1 MRNRFALL
9 EAFPITTFSA
19 VSSEGLRGCGG
30 PVTTHSSW
38 PLENETRDMAKSTF
52 GERAARSRERPALSD
67 WRRERRKTKVGKTTR
82 QSGPH
87 RPLRLPRWMRTV
99 AKWAAVATIWIAV
112 IVGGLIAW
120 YGSDMPDIDRAIAA
134 TRRPAITVLAVD
146 GRELATS
153 GDLFGSPV
161 DVSSVPPA
169 LPLAVLATED
179 RRFYDHF
186 GVDPVGLLRA
196 VIVNIRAGS
205 IVQGGS
211 TITQQV
217 AKNLFLT
224 PQRTLKRKVQEL
236 LLAFWIERKFTKDEI
251 LSLYLNRAYFGAGA
265 YGVDAAARKFF
276 GTSADRVSTYQAAM
290 LAGLLRAP
298 SRYNPLA
305 NSDLAD
311 RRTRQVLAS
320 MVDAGYIS
328 GAEAEAAIRY
338 PGTVVA
344 LRGSRRGDRYFIDWV
359 LEQVPAFVSV
369 DDKDVVVTTTLDP
382 RLQELAERRVA
393 SMLDGPGAERMVAQA
408 ALVAMTPDGAVRALV
423 GGRDYG
429 RSQFNRAVQARRQ
442 PGSAFKPFV
451 FLAGLETGLQP
462 QTRLFDGPIMVGN
475 WRPENF
481 GEQFRGETTLQEAL
495 ALSIN
500 TVAVQV
506 SEQAGRE
513 RVIQVARRLGLSA
526 NMKASPSVALGVDE
540 VNLTELTA
548 AYAAFATGG
557 IGIWPYG
564 IETIHDRGG
573 RLLYKRGGTGPGRV
587 LSREHAAQ
595 MTQMLVSAIERGTG
609 RAAAVQ
615 RPAAGKTGT
624 SQSYRDGWFIGY
636 TADLIA
642 GVWMGNDD
650 EKPMQKVTG
659 GSLPAQ
665 LWQGFMADAHQGLPP
680 RSLPSLAPL
689 VAPSPPV
696 KAPELAAPGP
706 SDSGYAGRSASDD
719 RNLLE
724 RLIDAIA
731 GDRN

>member
-1 MRNRFALL
+1 M
-9 EAFPITTFSA
+9 T
-19 VSSEGLRGCGG
+19 
-30 PVTTHSSW
+30 
-38 PLENETRDMAKSTF
+38 KSTS
-52 GERAARSRERPALSD
+52 RKNAAAGRQRPVLSTWGREPRQAKASQAQRGKANAGGTGSRSAP
-67 WRRERRKTKVGKTTR
+67 
-82 QSGPH
+82 Q
-87 RPLRLPRWMRTV
+87 RPLRGRRLIRV
-99 AKWAAVATIWIAV
+99 LAKWTAVAAIWIT
-112 IVGGLIAW
+112 IGVGGLIAW
-120 YGSDMPDIDRAIAA
+120 YASDMPDIDQAIAA
-134 TRRPAITVLAVD
+134 TRQPAVTILASN
-146 GRELATS
+146 GQELATS
-153 GDLFGSPV
+153 GDLFGAPV
-161 DVSSVPPA
+161 DVDSVPPA

-179 RRFYDHF
+179 RRFYRHF
-186 GVDPVGLLRA
+186 GVDPWGLLRA
-196 VIVNIRAGS
+196 MIVNIRAGRV
-205 IVQGGS
+205 VQGGS

-224 PQRTLKRKVQEL
+224 PQRTLERKVQEL
-236 LLAFWIERKFTKDEI
+236 LLALWIERKFTKDEI
-251 LSLYLNRAYFGAGA
+251 LSLYLNRAYFGAGT

-276 GTSADRVSTYQAAM
+276 GTSAERVSTYQAAM

-320 MVDAGYIS
+320 MVDAGYLS
-328 GAEAEAAIRY
+328 EAEVEAAILY

-344 LRGSRRGDRYFIDWV
+344 LRGSRRGDRYFVDWV

-382 RLQELAERRVA
+382 RLQELAERRLA
-393 SMLDGPGAERMVAQA
+393 ATLEGPGADQNVAEG

-451 FLAGLETGLQP
+451 FLAGLEAGLQP

-481 GEQFRGETTLQEAL
+481 GEQFRGETSLQEAL

-513 RVIQVARRLGLSA
+513 RVIRAARRLGLSA
-526 NMKASPSVALGVDE
+526 SMQATPSLALGVDA

-573 RLLYKRGGTGPGRV
+573 RLLYQRGGTGPGRV
-587 LSREHAAQ
+587 LSRQHAAQ
-595 MTQMLVSAIERGTG
+595 MTQMLVAAIEHGTG
-609 RAAAVQ
+609 RAAAMQ

-624 SQSYRDGWFIGY
+624 SQNYRDAWFIGF
-636 TADLIA
+636 TADLVT

-650 EKPMQKVTG
+650 EKPMQNVTG
-659 GSLPAQ
+659 GTLPAQ

-680 RSLPSLAPL
+680 RALPSLAPIL
-689 VAPSPPV
+689 VPPSLGAPPQ
-696 KAPELAAPGP
+696 LAAPKP
-706 SDSGYAGRSASDD
+706 AEPEPAGHGARED
-719 RNLLE
+719 RNLFE

-731 GDRN
+731 GGRN

>member
-1 MRNRFALL
+1 
-9 EAFPITTFSA
+9 
-19 VSSEGLRGCGG
+19 
-30 PVTTHSSW
+30 
-38 PLENETRDMAKSTF
+38 MAKTQSKQGLPGGRDKPVRSNWDRQRRTAKP
-52 GERAARSRERPALSD
+52 GKAAPRAAP
-67 WRRERRKTKVGKTTR
+67 RRWIAV
-82 QSGPH
+82 
-87 RPLRLPRWMRTV
+87 V
-99 AKWAAVATIWIAV
+99 AKWAAVAAIWV
-112 IVGGLIAW
+112 TLGLGVLIAW
-120 YGSDMPDIDRAIAA
+120 YGSGLPDIDQAIAA
-134 TRRPAITVLAVD
+134 TRQPAVTVLAVD
-146 GRELATS
+146 GREIATS
-153 GDLFGSPV
+153 GDLFGMPV
-161 DVSSVPPA
+161 NVHSVPPA

-186 GVDPVGLLRA
+186 GVDPWGLLRA
-196 VIVNIRAGS
+196 MIVNIRAGA

-224 PQRTLKRKVQEL
+224 PERTLERKVQEF
-236 LLAFWIERKFTKDEI
+236 LLALWIERKFSKDEI
-251 LSLYLNRAYFGAGA
+251 LSLYLNRAYFGAGT
-265 YGVDAAARKFF
+265 YGVDAAARKYF
-276 GTSADRVSTYQAAM
+276 GTSADRISTYQAAM

-305 NSDLAD
+305 NSELAD

-328 GAEAEAAIRY
+328 ETEAEAAVRY

-344 LRGSRRGDRYFIDWV
+344 LPGSRKGDRYFVDWI
-359 LEQVPAFVSV
+359 LEQLPAFVSV

-382 RLQELAERRVA
+382 RIQELAEQRVVA
-393 SMLDGPGAERMVAQA
+393 MLDGPAAERKATQA
-408 ALVAMTPDGAVRALV
+408 ALVAMTTDGAIRAMV

-451 FLAGLETGLQP
+451 FLAGLEAGLQP
-462 QTRLFDGPIMVGN
+462 QTQFFDGPITVGN
-475 WRPENF
+475 WRPENL
-481 GEQFRGETTLQEAL
+481 GEQFRGETNLQEAL

-513 RVIQVARRLGLSA
+513 RVIRVAKRVGLSGD
-526 NMKASPSVALGVDE
+526 MRPTPSVALGVDE

-548 AYAAFATGG
+548 GYAAFATGG

-564 IETIHDRGG
+564 IETIHDRSG
-573 RLLYKRGGTGPGRV
+573 RLLYRRGGTGPGRV

-595 MTQMLVSAIERGTG
+595 MTGMLVNAIKVGTG
-609 RAAAVQ
+609 RAAALD

-624 SQSYRDGWFIGY
+624 SQNYRDAWFIGY
-636 TADLIA
+636 TADLVT

-650 EKPMQKVTG
+650 ERPMQKVTG
-659 GSLPAQ
+659 GTLPAQ
-665 LWQGFMADAHQGLPP
+665 LWRGFMTDAHKGLPP
-680 RSLPSLAPL
+680 RSLPSLAPS
-689 VAPSPPV
+689 VPPLPP
-696 KAPELAAPGP
+696 AARPQIAAPAPPP
-706 SDSGYAGRSASDD
+706 SSRASDD
-719 RNLLE
+719 RNLFE

-731 GDRN
+731 GNRN

>member
-1 MRNRFALL
+1 MAKRDS
-9 EAFPITTFSA
+9 T
-19 VSSEGLRGCGG
+19 GG
-30 PVTTHSSW
+30 PD
-38 PLENETRDMAKSTF
+38 PK
-52 GERAARSRERPALSD
+52 RERTVLSN
-67 WRRERRKTKVGKTTR
+67 WSRRKTRSGKTTR
-82 QSGPH
+82 PLGPQ
-87 RPLRLPRWMRTV
+87 RPLQLRRWIRAA
-99 AKWAAVATIWIAV
+99 AKWTAVAAIWIAV
-112 IVGGLIAW
+112 AVGGLIAW
-120 YGSDMPDIDRAIAA
+120 YGSDMPDIDQAIAA
-134 TRRPAITVLAVD
+134 TRRPSVTVLAVD
-146 GRELATS
+146 GSELATS
-153 GDLFGSPV
+153 GDLFGLPV
-161 DVSSVPPA
+161 DVGNLPPA

-179 RRFYDHF
+179 RRFYHHI
-186 GVDPVGLLRA
+186 GVDPFGLLRA

-224 PQRTLKRKVQEL
+224 PQRTIERKVQEL

-251 LSLYLNRAYFGAGA
+251 LALYLNRAYFGAGT

-276 GTSADRVSTYQAAM
+276 GTSVDRVSTYQAAM

-305 NSDLAD
+305 NSELAD

-328 GAEAEAAIRY
+328 DKEAEAAIQY
-338 PGTVVA
+338 PGTIVA
-344 LRGSRRGDRYFIDWV
+344 LRGSRRGNRYFVDWV

-369 DDKDVVVTTTLDP
+369 DDKDLVVTTTLDP

-393 SMLDGPGAERMVAQA
+393 AMLDGPGAERGVAQA
-408 ALVAMTPDGAVRALV
+408 ALVAMTPDGAIRALV

-429 RSQFNRAVQARRQ
+429 QSQFNRAVQARRQ

-451 FLAGLETGLQP
+451 FLAGLESGLQP
-462 QTRLFDGPIMVGN
+462 WTRLIDAPIKVGN
-475 WRPENF
+475 WRPENL

-495 ALSIN
+495 VLSLN

-513 RVIQVARRLGLSA
+513 RVIRVARRVGLSA
-526 NMKASPSVALGVDE
+526 DMRATPSVALGVDE

-548 AYAAFATGG
+548 AYGAFASGG
-557 IGIWPYG
+557 IGIWPFS
-564 IETIHDRGG
+564 IEAIHDRGG

-595 MTQMLVSAIERGTG
+595 MTQMLVATIERGTG

-624 SQSYRDGWFIGY
+624 SQNYRDAWFIGY
-636 TADLIA
+636 TADLVA

-650 EKPMQKVTG
+650 EKPMRKVTG

-665 LWQGFMADAHQGLPP
+665 LWQGFMKDAHQGLPP
-680 RSLPSLAPL
+680 RRLPSLAPL
-689 VAPSPPV
+689 SSPVPQVAQPKP
-696 KAPELAAPGP
+696 AAPGP
-706 SDSGYAGRSASDD
+706 VARIPADD
-719 RNLLE
+719 RNVFE

-731 GDRN
+731 GARN